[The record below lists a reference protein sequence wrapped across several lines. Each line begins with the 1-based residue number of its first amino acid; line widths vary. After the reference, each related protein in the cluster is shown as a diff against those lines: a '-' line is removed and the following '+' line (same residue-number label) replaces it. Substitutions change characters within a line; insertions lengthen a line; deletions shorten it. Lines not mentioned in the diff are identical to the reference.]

1 MGSSVCFYQ
10 ATGSAGSQEE
20 RQVIDPPTY
29 VSFLVRL
36 WREPASELPE
46 QTAGWQGE
54 VEHIQSGERWTFD
67 GLDQLFASI
76 RRQVEGA
83 VDPND
88 RSPA

>member
-1 MGSSVCFYQ
+1 MDSSVCFHQ

-29 VSFLVRL
+29 VSFLIRL
-36 WREPASELPE
+36 WWEPTSEQPE

-54 VEHIQSGERWTFD
+54 VEHIQSGRRWRFD

-76 RRQVEGA
+76 RRQVEG
-83 VDPND
+83 
-88 RSPA
+88 SEELE